1 MNKHTISKSSSFIIF
16 FIVFL
21 TGFTFLVYEVSWNRL
36 LSLVLG
42 ATVSASTIVLA
53 TFMAGFSLG
62 AYFLGKIVNL
72 SLKPLR
78 LLSSLLFGIGIFGL
92 ITYYLISSFLPSLYQ
107 SFENKGTS
115 ISTIE
120 MFVYTISIL
129 LLLVQTFLM
138 GGMIPVV
145 SKIVIRNKEN
155 ISSGIGKIYAFDT
168 LGSTVGGLLTGFV
181 LLGSL
186 GQQKTIFVA
195 VAINFILGL
204 FLFFNKSFSR
214 EIDSSDITEELTN
227 NSTKRSKEKE
237 TENIAL
243 NKRMALPST
252 FVFGFSILAL
262 QVIWMRMYKIYL
274 TNTSYTFALISSLVI
289 VGFFVGSWLFS
300 KHAVKIKNY
309 GFTLLKATILLGTF
323 TGLGLIILVN
333 MPEIIMFPF
342 ENLLNKPFI
351 KLILMPMLAALV
363 VVFPVAA
370 VSGFVFPL
378 ACRMLTNNIQ
388 NVGKNVGTVLTFNS
402 LGSALGPIF
411 AGFIFIP
418 LLGAGLSVI
427 LVLLIELALSV
438 FLIFQLKTNKA
449 SKVYKPV
456 LIAVLILFLIVVI
469 YKPQIKILPPSF
481 SKVDKEILFYKE
493 TVEASLVVSK
503 EQNNNSEVKTAYVN
517 NAVVIGSTYDAI
529 KAVKMIGH
537 IPFFTGLDCKEVL
550 VVGFGIGVTTSTIA
564 SHTEVK
570 SIDCVELASGLKD
583 AAKYFSDINKNII
596 NDPRLHF
603 IAGDGRHFLQRTS
616 KKYDLISS
624 DPTHPILGS
633 ANLYS
638 QEYFQL
644 CKAHLT
650 ENGMVSQYLPLHKLR
665 PQDFQG
671 IIKTFQS
678 VFTEATVW
686 LGHTHAILIGSKK
699 PINIDFE
706 EWEANIAS
714 IGRDPVFYTN
724 PYHLAACL
732 ILDKTQISKIDS
744 EINIDTD
751 DLSYLEFFKPDCFD
765 NDNLNKNLAYL
776 SNNRSDLKQVFSAI
790 EDQDKM
796 NRFIEGSQHFIQ
808 SSIFFQDGEQQKS
821 LDELRQAVRVN
832 PENQEYP
839 FLIKFYFNVPR

>member
-1 MNKHTISKSSSFIIF
+1 MNKSSISRSSSFIIY

-21 TGFTFLVYEVSWNRL
+21 TGFTFLVYEVSWNRM

-62 AYFLGKIVNL
+62 AYLLGKIVND
-72 SLKPLR
+72 SLKPGR
-78 LLSSLLFGIGIFGL
+78 LFSFLLLGIGIFGL
-92 ITYYLISSFLPSLYQ
+92 ITFYLLSNFLPSLYQ
-107 SFENKGTS
+107 SFGNKEIS
-115 ISTIE
+115 IQTTELI
-120 MFVYTISIL
+120 VYTISIL
-129 LLLVQTFLM
+129 LLLIQTFLM

-145 SKIVIRNKEN
+145 SKIVIQKKEN
-155 ISSGIGKIYAFDT
+155 ISSGIGKIYALDT

-181 LLGSL
+181 LMGSL
-186 GQQKTIFVA
+186 GQQNTVFVA
-195 VAINFILGL
+195 VTINIIIGIY
-204 FLFFNKSFSR
+204 LFFSKSFSH
-214 EIDSSDITEELTN
+214 EMDSGDIAEELTKL
-227 NSTKRSKEKE
+227 SSKKSEEKE
-237 TENIAL
+237 SENSAL
-243 NKRMALPST
+243 NRKMALPAT

-289 VGFFVGSWLFS
+289 VGFFVGSWLFTKYS
-300 KHAVKIKNY
+300 DKIKDY
-309 GFTLLKATILLGTF
+309 GIVLLKAIILLGIF

-342 ENLLNKPFI
+342 ESLLSHPFI
-351 KLILMPMLAALV
+351 KLILMPMLAALF
-363 VVFPVAA
+363 VVFPPAA

-378 ACRMLTNNIQ
+378 ACRMLTTNIH
-388 NVGKNVGTVLTFNS
+388 NVGKNIGTVLTFNS

-418 LLGAGLSVI
+418 MLGAGVSVI
-427 LVLLIELALSV
+427 LVLFFEFVLSV
-438 FLIFQLKTNKA
+438 FLIFKLITFKA

-456 LIAVLILFLIVVI
+456 LIAISILLLIVII

-503 EQNNNSEVKTAYVN
+503 ETNNKSEVKTAYVN

-537 IPFFTGLDCKEVL
+537 VPFFTGLDCKEVL

-564 SHTEVK
+564 SHSEVK
-570 SIDCVELASGLKD
+570 SIDCVELAAGLKD
-583 AAKYFSDINKNII
+583 AAKYFSDINNNII

-603 IAGDGRHFLQRTS
+603 IAGDGRHFLQRTN

-638 QEYFQL
+638 QEYFEL

-665 PQDFQG
+665 PQDFHG

-686 LGHTHAILIGSKK
+686 LGHTHAILIGSNN
-699 PINIDFE
+699 PIQINFE
-706 EWEANIAS
+706 KWEQNIAA

-732 ILDKTQISKIDS
+732 MLDKTQINNIDP
-744 EINIDTD
+744 EIKIDTD
-751 DLSYLEFFKPDCFD
+751 DLSYLEFFKPSCFD
-765 NDNLNKNLAYL
+765 NDNLNKNITYL
-776 SNNRSDLKQVFSAI
+776 SDNRTDLNKVFSDI
-790 EDQDKM
+790 QDPDQM
-796 NRFIEGSQHFIQ
+796 NRFVAGNEQFIK
-808 SSIFFQDGEQQKS
+808 SSIYFQKGDMQKS
-821 LDELRQAVRVN
+821 LDELRKAVRVN

-839 FLIKFYFNVPR
+839 FLIKFYFNIPR